1 MRIANV
7 DAATPLFDAVYND
20 VIRPSFLPDEL
31 VSLEDLRAAVLAKEA
46 DLVAIVDESD
56 APIAAA
62 VGEWSPT
69 TEIVLLAYLA
79 VRSGVRSTGLGGE
92 LLSHVTALWRTRWK
106 PVAILAEIEHPL
118 AHSATEAYGDPV
130 KRLRFYARHGLRALD
145 IPYFQPALK
154 PGFGRV
160 FGILLTLVWLSDEGV
175 GAEPDTADGERIRRY
190 LVEYLTATEGRAGA
204 DEAAKAL
211 LTALDRRGGVP
222 ILSLDDPSVLP
233 FTKPPAAG

>member
-1 MRIANV
+1 VGPERL
-7 DAATPLFDAVYND
+7 DW
-20 VIRPSFLPDEL
+20 
-31 VSLEDLRAAVLAKEA
+31 EDS
-46 DLVAIVDESD
+46 DESD

-79 VRSGVRSTGLGGE
+79 VRPGVRSTGLGGE
-92 LLSHVTALWRTRWK
+92 LLSNVTALWRTRWK

-145 IPYFQPALK
+145 IPYFQPSLK
-154 PGFGRV
+154 RGFGRV
-160 FGILLTLVWLSDEGV
+160 FGILLTVVWLSDEGV

-190 LVEYLTATEGRAGA
+190 LVEYLTATEGRAGPTRQPWRYSQRLTGQVVYRSFHSTIHPCCHSPGLRLPA
-204 DEAAKAL
+204 NDAATPPK
-211 LTALDRRGGVP
+211 LTDRCSGGP
-222 ILSLDDPSVLP
+222 RS
-233 FTKPPAAG
+233 